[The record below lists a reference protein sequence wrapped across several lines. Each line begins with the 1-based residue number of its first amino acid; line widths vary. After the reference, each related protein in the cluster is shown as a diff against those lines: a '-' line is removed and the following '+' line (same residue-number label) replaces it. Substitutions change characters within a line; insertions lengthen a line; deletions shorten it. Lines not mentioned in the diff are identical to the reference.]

1 MLLPLLNCL
10 CICQKINFHDLCG
23 STSTHLLSD
32 INLLM
37 IVFHYIYNIIEP
49 VEWFSFLLC
58 IFIWIIHIF
67 FFFPLIIIPRNI
79 SLLLIILTKLNL
91 CFMVIA
97 IVLFVF
103 HQLNI
108 LLLHLLFYVGFTLLF
123 YHLFLSLYN
132 SVSTSFFS
140 NIST

>member
-10 CICQKINFHDLCG
+10 CIRQKSFPDLCE

-67 FFFPLIIIPRNI
+67 FFFPLIIIPRSI
-79 SLLLIILTKLNL
+79 LILLIILTKLNF
-91 CFMVIA
+91 CFMVIT

-108 LLLHLLFYVGFTLLF
+108 LLLHLSFHVGFNLLF
-123 YHLFLSLYN
+123 YHLLLSLHN
-132 SVSTSFFS
+132 SFQHLSLV
-140 NIST
+140 I